1 MKILKTSALA
11 AVLALGS
18 LTANAAYSGSDT
30 FDIQINTTAAITV
43 AFADA
48 KVQFD
53 DVIPGDTVDGEIAL
67 VITGSSTNAMSC
79 TLQSGS
85 GTAAAIG
92 GATKPVLN
100 IDFDPN
106 NTVVG
111 DEIILTSL
119 TYTLDACSKDGVK
132 LEIDGQINNAAPV
145 GITSDTTMTLAVSY
159 GVNATIAGVNS

>member
-1 MKILKTSALA
+1 M
-11 AVLALGS
+11 
-18 LTANAAYSGSDT
+18 
-30 FDIQINTTAAITV
+30 
-43 AFADA
+43 
-48 KVQFD
+48 
-53 DVIPGDTVDGEIAL
+53 DGEIAL